1 MFNGQAIELL
11 TIYTSLDPKDLFSLL
26 KIDVVCTLTVKL
38 YTIGFRARKKH
49 HEAPIVILCTS
60 CAYKLYFPEFDNI
73 GDHCCRLAKTRK
85 SDEQGLFGPIYIL
98 LLAPPLEPMYMEK
111 RKEYQDQTMWFY
123 ETVEKFMPA
132 VISYFTNKH
141 SEPVW

>member
-60 CAYKLYFPEFDNI
+60 CAYKFYFFQN
-73 GDHCCRLAKTRK
+73 LTT
-85 SDEQGLFGPIYIL
+85 L
-98 LLAPPLEPMYMEK
+98 
-111 RKEYQDQTMWFY
+111 
-123 ETVEKFMPA
+123 
-132 VISYFTNKH
+132 VII
-141 SEPVW
+141 VVD